1 MLVDSPE
8 RRQRIV
14 CQSSFSIT
22 IRRVERSS
30 PPGPSE
36 PLDLALRDDLT
47 GAWNRRYLRRLL
59 DEDWAGLVASQ
70 GTITLLVLDL
80 DFFKEINDAHGHLA
94 GDDVLHRASDRL
106 RQSFRAED
114 RLVRYGGD
122 EFVVVLFGAGA
133 EEARVLA
140 ERARAALATV
150 EILSP
155 ESGEPLVLPLSFSM
169 GVASFPADG
178 GTGEEVL
185 AVADRRLYEEKRAR
199 RVPGVSADRGRR
211 RLLLASGLA
220 VAVLVFAGW
229 VEWRRL
235 RTAPPLPL
243 AEELETPAGDSAPPA
258 EIVVRDEEELMRLR
272 EEVRR
277 LQAELSGPRPTDD
290 RGQYEARIRELEARL
305 TEAGDPRPAASSAGL
320 EAAGSGAPDGVG
332 DNATGMQIGERR
344 TREGLEP
351 DPTAEAGTPTSG
363 EPPGTGAGGAGGRPA
378 GAGRDPGAIGGVGG
392 MRGVPHVEPPQ
403 LLGAIRPDYPR
414 VARARRRMATVELKV
429 RVDATG
435 RVLSVEP
442 VGPPAG
448 FGFDESAREAALSAQ
463 FRPGR
468 RDGVA
473 VEMETRL
480 AIRFLLEGP
489 PR

>member
-1 MLVDSPE
+1 M
-8 RRQRIV
+8 
-14 CQSSFSIT
+14 
-22 IRRVERSS
+22 
-30 PPGPSE
+30 
-36 PLDLALRDDLT
+36 DLALRDDLT

-59 DEDWAGLVASQ
+59 DEDWAELVATQ

-114 RLVRYGGD
+114 RLIRYGGD

-140 ERARAALATV
+140 ERARSALSTV
-150 EILSP
+150 EITSP
-155 ESGEPLVLPLSFSM
+155 ESGGQLVLPLSFSM
-169 GVASFPADG
+169 GVASFPVDG
-178 GTGEEVL
+178 ATGEEVL
-185 AVADRRLYEEKRAR
+185 AVADRRLYEEKRSR
-199 RVPGVSADRGRR
+199 RAPAAAADRGRR

-220 VAVLVFAGW
+220 VAVLAIAGW

-235 RTAPPLPL
+235 RASPPPPPDVLAPVSSDTVPL
-243 AEELETPAGDSAPPA
+243 A
-258 EIVVRDEEELMRLR
+258 EIVVRDEEELVRLR
-272 EEVRR
+272 DEVRR
-277 LQAELSGPRPTDD
+277 LQAELAGARPADD
-290 RGQYEARIRELEARL
+290 RGLYEARIRELEARL
-305 TEAGDPRPAASSAGL
+305 TEAGDPRPVAGSAGL
-320 EAAGSGAPDGVG
+320 DAAGSAEMEGTAENG
-332 DNATGMQIGERR
+332 TGMQIGERR
-344 TREGLEP
+344 TREGL
-351 DPTAEAGTPTSG
+351 DLQL
-363 EPPGTGAGGAGGRPA
+363 PA
-378 GAGRDPGAIGGVGG
+378 GAVPAPGAPPGGAAGVAGATGATGATGASGASGGAAGTGGV
-392 MRGVPHVEPPQ
+392 RGLPQIEPPQ
-403 LLGAIRPDYPR
+403 LLRAIRPDYPR

-429 RVDATG
+429 QVDATG